1 MKKLYIFAAAA
12 LCGLTMTTSCMK
24 EDVSGLS
31 DHALEI
37 SAEKSGL
44 KTTVNGT
51 TVKWVKGDL
60 VWVDGVEGT
69 VTQSGGHWYV
79 DGSFNV
85 SSEFNLFYPATLAT
99 ATGAENQDAATATVV
114 FPSRYASS
122 FDGDNQELAL
132 PMAARSSNSATSVE
146 LKHLSAGINLVVL
159 NNTGNTLWVD
169 SVSIT
174 SATENLSGQAVVT
187 LSVDTLPIVSAG
199 TDGSKSVTVYFDSAF
214 AIAAGSDKSIQ
225 VPVIPN
231 ATALGDLTVKVFSH
245 DTMTN
250 LSVQYLTFTKTK
262 SSAPALV
269 RNAVA
274 ALRVEIT
281 TDGTEM
287 TRHILGV
294 FSVSATK
301 KVYFSMGNLQYKD
314 GETYPWR
321 FAPNQ
326 YDRVGSWNT
335 TDWVDL
341 FGWGT
346 WTGATPNPLT
356 ATKGDY
362 DYHWDNDDFV
372 KEAKLVDAS
381 QRGFDWR
388 TLSGDEFTYLI
399 STRSVDFRFA
409 KAKVHGVE
417 GLIIFP
423 DGFSMPAGVTTF
435 VAKNQRKDA
444 FTVNTL
450 SVGDWTLLEN
460 EGCIF
465 LPAAGTR
472 EESRMKEV
480 GQMGGYHSSTFD
492 NSRSNKKDAYD
503 FKLRFADNTDGSG
516 NNDVYPAKS
525 GGTRWGNSVRLVR
538 DAN

>member
-1 MKKLYIFAAAA
+1 MKRIYIYAAAA
-12 LCGLTMTTSCMK
+12 FCGLTMTTSCMK

-37 SAEKSGL
+37 SAEKSGQ
-44 KTTVNGT
+44 KTTVNGA

-85 SSEFNLFYPATLAT
+85 SSEFNLFYPVTLAT
-99 ATGAENQDAATATVV
+99 AMGAENQDAATATVV

-122 FDGDNQELAL
+122 FDGDNQEIAL
-132 PMAARSSNSATSVE
+132 PMAARSSNSATAVE
-146 LKHLSAGINLVVL
+146 LKHLSSGINLVVI

-174 SATENLSGQAVVT
+174 SATENLSGQALVT
-187 LSVDTLPIVSAG
+187 LSIDTLPIVSAG
-199 TDGSKSVTVYFDSAF
+199 VDGSKSVTVYFDSAF
-214 AIAAGSDKSIQ
+214 AIANNGDKSIQ

-245 DTMTN
+245 DTMST

-262 SSAPALV
+262 SAAPALV

-281 TDGTEM
+281 TDGSEM
-287 TRHILGV
+287 TRHILGA

-301 KVYFSMGNLQYKD
+301 KVYFSMGNLQYKG

-321 FAPNQ
+321 FALNQ
-326 YDRVGSWNT
+326 YDCMGANGMWNT
-335 TDWVDL
+335 SDWVDL

-346 WTGATPNPLT
+346 WTGNNVNPLRT
-356 ATKGDY
+356 PY
-362 DYHWDNDDFV
+362 DYSQYSWDNEDFV
-372 KEAKLVDAS
+372 KESELADAT

-388 TLSGDEFTYLI
+388 TLNSKEWVYVVNTNNNSGRSDTY
-399 STRSVDFRFA
+399 RFA
-409 KAKVHGVE
+409 KATVTANRIKGVI
-417 GLIIFP
+417 LFP
-423 DGFSMPAGVTTF
+423 DGFTLPTDVTINNRNTHTAAF
-435 VAKNQRKDA
+435 NSNVISDA
-444 FTVNTL
+444 VW
-450 SVGDWTLLEN
+450 SKLEA

-465 LPAAGTR
+465 LPAAGCR
-472 EESRMKEV
+472 KESTVQEV
-480 GQMGGYHSSTFD
+480 DKMGGYHSSTAYSNSDD
-492 NSRSNKKDAYD
+492 NKMRFENA
-503 FKLRFADNTDGSG
+503 KLE
-516 NNDVYPAKS
+516 PAKN
-525 GGTRWGNSVRLVR
+525 GGKMWGNSVRLVR

>member
-1 MKKLYIFAAAA
+1 MKRIYIYAAAA

-37 SAEKSGL
+37 SAEKSGQ
-44 KTTVNGT
+44 KTTVNGA

-85 SSEFNLFYPATLAT
+85 SSEFNLFYPVTLAT

-122 FDGDNQELAL
+122 FDGDNQEIAL
-132 PMAARSSNSATSVE
+132 PMAARSSNSATAVE
-146 LKHLSAGINLVVL
+146 LKHLSSGINLVVI

-174 SATENLSGQAVVT
+174 SATENLSGQALVT
-187 LSVDTLPIVSAG
+187 LSIDTLPIVSAG
-199 TDGSKSVTVYFDSAF
+199 VDGSKSVTVYFDSAF
-214 AIAAGSDKSIQ
+214 AIANNGDKSIQ

-231 ATALGDLTVKVFSH
+231 ATAMGDLTVKVFSH
-245 DTMTN
+245 DTMST

-262 SSAPALV
+262 RAAPALV

-274 ALRVEIT
+274 ALRVEMT
-281 TDGTEM
+281 TDGSEM
-287 TRHILGV
+287 TRHILGA

-301 KVYFSMGNLQYKD
+301 KVYFSMGNLQYKG

-321 FAPNQ
+321 FALNQ

-346 WTGATPNPLT
+346 WTGNTPNPLDT
-356 ATKGDY
+356 NGNDR
-362 DYHWDNDDFV
+362 HFNWDNADFS
-372 KEAKLVDAS
+372 KESELADAT
-381 QRGFDWR
+381 QRYFDWR
-388 TLSGDEFTYLI
+388 TLSKTEWVYLMSSRFGNNTY
-399 STRSVDFRFA
+399 RYA
-409 KAKVHGVE
+409 KANVRNVE
-417 GLIIFP
+417 GVIIFP
-423 DGFSMPAGVTTF
+423 DGFSLPAGLTI
-435 VAKNQRKDA
+435 NSR
-444 FTVNTL
+444 NTSNVQFSTNIL
-450 SVGDWTLLEN
+450 SGSEWSRLEN
-460 EGCIF
+460 VGCVF
-465 LPAAGTR
+465 LPAAGCR
-472 EESRMKEV
+472 EKNKIQEV
-480 GQMGGYHSSTFD
+480 GKMGGYHSCSEASNINDSKMRFD
-492 NSRSNKKDAYD
+492 NTK
-503 FKLRFADNTDGSG
+503 
-516 NNDVYPAKS
+516 VEPAKD
-525 GGTRWGNSVRLVR
+525 GGKRWGNSVRLVR